1 MNMTRRKYGFA
12 AITTAILLIICVALC
27 LVLGNTIDEMVGVG
41 NSQAAYAAEISVD
54 TGYVAN
60 GEVEKNYDAT
70 AHVPE
75 GYTAQKITGEVGWN
89 SYIAGST
96 STENKYYYLT
106 SDLTLKNIDKI
117 TEFKGILDGCG
128 HTIEISQEAVL
139 TTADGAEQTVGG
151 LFKSIVGGTVK
162 NVKIKVSLFSV
173 GADKVGTKAGIIA
186 GETSENAVVQNVRID
201 LNYASSESMDQADDK
216 NRNVTYLY
224 DYNQRQSGA
233 PNYLILGG
241 IAGDIAGDTLI
252 DETTVSVNANAKL
265 TTEEKQATTA
275 SGFGISG
282 WRAADDADRYYILG
296 GFAGRVNSGVL
307 TMTNVNLEGEGKIY
321 NFNESE
327 ESVTVWEGSIIPL
340 PKEKHRNNYGFAGG
354 FVGEVGGTAGGTLR
368 INGLNY
374 MFKGVLGK
382 EHMNK
387 SNATGAIV
395 GSGGMDTN
403 KTTVENTYFSSDSR
417 QGNEYIMG
425 DTGAQW
431 YTGGIVYDISAPVY
445 VSGGRLIIPAQQST
459 VWEEGK
465 DALCMVTDREGNIY
479 NVEYYMIVAD
489 ESQQGNVYLSMN
501 MFGNVPF
508 GTNGQQD
515 YGALYTLNFY
525 TMGSAD
531 MAEGFTYA
539 EDTNTY
545 SFSKTYDGVSNA
557 KDIAVYMNAGEKN
570 KKIEVFTG
578 DKANSGAAGEYSF
591 MLDKSAYSAA
601 GVEEYIMSNV
611 EGNYI
616 IDKTSGMLC
625 RMNVPD
631 DAKINVNISRLP
643 VEIGFNG
650 EGNVTYGDS
659 LGDVKTNNPVS
670 IVSVGGVAV
679 GETVNTPDAFTGY
692 TLTGYEEKTAAGTE
706 VTLGLESVLMNGQE
720 ANYEFT
726 LGSVTTVVK
735 QYQIVGAL
743 EKDRFTTTEVQ
754 EGALVVFSP
763 STQLP
768 DELAFDYAFATS
780 ADSTEWTS
788 EMPVESNRYYVKVT
802 FDNSNYNL
810 ETNVYT
816 FTVTAV
822 VTVSTTDKV
831 IDGVFTTEY
840 FNTAQ
845 KLTAALREAVDY
857 DAEDKEESDY
867 FVFSVDDVE
876 IASALDA
883 RETEY
888 VVTATLKSQ
897 RYEDA
902 SIEFKVK
909 VVPRKISVSGDSPNA
924 SWAQLANGVYDG
936 AAKESFGLV
945 TEDNFAK
952 TYQIT
957 YSATA
962 DGEYTQVEEIKNAG
976 YYNVVAIS
984 ANSNYEIVDGNGTY
998 FVEKATPVIDFGN
1011 ILVTLAYGATAV
1023 AGDTSP
1029 VVSGVYDNKTFNIV
1043 TLTESGDTYTAAS
1056 VNAGG
1061 KVTVTAQDFS
1071 VENADNYNDVVI
1083 VDKEITVDK
1092 AEVSVVTTNKDITYG
1107 DELTYV
1113 ATDFYSAVNGLV
1125 GEDAVTAE
1133 YSTDYVVKTAAGTA
1147 LDVVLTFTFT
1157 NGNADNYLINNGEPV
1172 VAVLT
1177 VGKRLING
1185 SLVAPD
1191 TTYDGMPYDH
1201 VYIDSESILEG
1212 DVVNCKVQYSLDN
1225 VTYIDNAPVDV
1236 GTYYVG
1242 ITAVDN
1248 PNYQMGT
1255 IAGGV
1260 QFSIAKA
1267 AAPSITVNVKE
1278 GIVYDGK
1285 EKSVADIVTT
1295 EVNGLFAGDESL
1307 AGHVVIYCLN
1317 KIVDA
1322 GDYTLTAYIGGLQNY
1337 EDSKFIQTVV
1347 TVAKAPVTV
1356 TLKNDSVIY
1365 GNPLSGN
1372 ESYFVSATGTI
1383 GGDKFSVNGYT
1394 YKTEYVAGQTAADSA
1409 IEVVVE
1415 YTLDNADNYIVNGGN
1430 ALTAY
1435 LNVTKRALQGN
1446 LSATDKKYDG
1456 AAYNGV
1462 QAVWENLVGD
1472 DTVEVTFEYSA
1483 DGKNYTGVAPVDAG
1497 TYFVRAAQV
1506 VANGNYEVG
1515 ELESVEFTVSKA
1527 DAPVIT
1533 ATVKNVVYSGQIVNP
1548 ADTVEYTVSGL
1559 IAGDEGLADK
1569 VSVYSSSTIL
1579 AAGDYNVGLVLKGLK
1594 NYNDAEPVIVTVTV
1608 ARADKEIFASA
1619 RMGYGYIEITVNDRN
1634 TVEYSFDNA
1643 TWTALPAYGRIAV
1656 DVQGVVSV
1664 YLRYVQT
1671 QNYNATAAVKV
1682 DANITYD
1689 VLEEYV
1695 GRNYLDAEVSFA
1707 NANEI
1712 AEVLGWQANAVGE
1725 KSDTY
1730 ATVVGGL
1737 QGRYDTLI
1745 NSAKETV
1752 VAALNAG
1759 ANLSGY
1765 QKLAATVISVSVGG
1779 LALGMGALAIK
1790 KRKGGCDNEK

>member
-1 MNMTRRKYGFA
+1 MTRRKYGFA
-12 AITTAILLIICVALC
+12 AVTTSVLLIICVMLC
-27 LVLGNTIDEMVGVG
+27 IVLGNTVDEIVNGGGQSV
-41 NSQAAYAAEISVD
+41 YAAEITVD
-54 TGYVAN
+54 EGYVAN

-75 GYTAQKITGEVGWN
+75 NYTAQEITGETGWN
-89 SYIAGST
+89 SHIVGST

-106 SDLTLKNIDKI
+106 SDLVLKNLNKV
-117 TEFKGILDGCG
+117 TEFKGILDGGG

-139 TTADGAEQTVGG
+139 TTADGAEQVVGG

-162 NVKIKVSLFSV
+162 NVKIVVSLFSV
-173 GADKVGTKAGIIA
+173 GADNVGTKAGIIA
-186 GETSENAVVQNVRID
+186 GETSGSAVVQNVRID
-201 LNYASSESMDQADDK
+201 LNYASNESMDQADDK

-224 DYNQRQSGA
+224 DYNQRQSSA
-233 PNYLILGG
+233 ASYLMLGG
-241 IAGDIAGDTLI
+241 VVGNVAGNTLI
-252 DETTVSVNANAKL
+252 DETTVSVNANDKL
-265 TTEEKQATTA
+265 TAEEKKATTT

-282 WRAADDADRYYILG
+282 WRAADNAERYYQLG
-296 GFAGRVNSGVL
+296 GFVGRVDSGVL
-307 TMTNVNLEGEGKIY
+307 TMTNVNLEGAGKIY

-327 ESVTVWEGSIIPL
+327 DRTGNFFTGY
-340 PKEKHRNNYGFAGG
+340 KYRYNYGYAGG
-354 FVGEVGGTAGGTLR
+354 FVGEVGGNGGGTLK
-368 INGLNY
+368 ISGLNY
-374 MFKGVLGK
+374 MFGGVLEK
-382 EHMNK
+382 EHMNSK
-387 SNATGAIV
+387 NPTGSIIGKGGTDSAITTLENV
-395 GSGGMDTN
+395 YFASSSAQIDTW
-403 KTTVENTYFSSDSR
+403 V
-417 QGNEYIMG
+417 MG
-425 DTGAQW
+425 ESETFN
-431 YTGGIVYDISAPVY
+431 GGIVYDISTPVF
-445 VSGGRLIIPAQQST
+445 VSGGRLVIPAQQST
-459 VWEEGK
+459 VWTEGK
-465 DALCMVTDREGNIY
+465 DALYSVTDKNGNVY
-479 NVEYYMIVAD
+479 NVEKYMIVSEEGN
-489 ESQQGNVYLSMN
+489 ESSVYLSMD
-501 MFGNVPF
+501 MFENVGFTAEGN
-508 GTNGQQD
+508 QAK
-515 YGALYTLNFY
+515 YGKLYTLNYY

-557 KDIAVYMNAGEKN
+557 KDLSVYATAGEKN
-570 KKIEVFTG
+570 KILNVFSG
-578 DKANSGAAGEYSF
+578 EKANSGAAGEYVF
-591 MLDKSAYSAA
+591 TLDKSMYSAA
-601 GVEEYIMSNV
+601 GVEETVLTNV
-611 EGNYI
+611 SGNYLV
-616 IDKTSGMLC
+616 DKENGTIYK
-625 RMNVPD
+625 MNVKD
-631 DAKINVNISRLP
+631 NASVKIEISKLA
-643 VEIGFNG
+643 VGIAFNG

-726 LGSVTTVVK
+726 LGSVSTVVK

-754 EGALVVFSP
+754 EGAAVVFSP

-768 DELAFDYAFATS
+768 DELTFDYAFATS

-822 VTVSTTDKV
+822 VTVNTTDKV

-845 KLTAALREAVDY
+845 KLAQALREAVDY
-857 DAEDKEESDY
+857 DAEVKEESDY
-867 FVFSVDDVE
+867 FVFSVDGVE
-876 IASALDA
+876 IANALDA

-909 VVPRKISVSGDSPNA
+909 IETRKISVSGENPDA
-924 SWAQLANGVYDG
+924 SWAKLDNDVYDG
-936 AAKESFGLV
+936 AAKSSFGLV
-945 TEDNFAK
+945 TEDDFAK
-952 TYQIT
+952 TYQLSFST
-957 YSATA
+957 TE
-962 DGEYTQVEEIKNAG
+962 DGEYTQVNEIKNAG
-976 YYNVVAIS
+976 YYKVVATS

-998 FVEKATPVIDFGN
+998 FVKKATPVIDFGN
-1011 ILVTLAYGATAV
+1011 IQVTLAYGAAAV
-1023 AGDTSP
+1023 TGDTAP
-1029 VVSGVYDNKTFNIV
+1029 AVSGVYDNKTFNIV
-1043 TLTESGDTYTAAS
+1043 TLTESGETYTAAS

-1061 KVTVTAQDFS
+1061 KVTVTATDFS
-1071 VENADNYNDVVI
+1071 IENSENYNEVVI
-1083 VDKEITVDK
+1083 NGKEITVDK
-1092 AEVSVVTTNKDITYG
+1092 AAVTVVTTNKDITYG
-1107 DELTYV
+1107 DELAYA

-1133 YSTDYVVKTAAGTA
+1133 YSTDYVVKTAAGTV

-1172 VAVLT
+1172 VAALT

-1191 TTYDGMPYDH
+1191 TTYDGMPYDQ
-1201 VYIDSESILEG
+1201 VYIDSGSIIEG
-1212 DVVNCKVQYSLDN
+1212 DVVNCTVQYSLDN
-1225 VTYIDNAPVDV
+1225 VTYIDNAPVDA

-1242 ITAVDN
+1242 ITSVDN

-1260 QFSIAKA
+1260 QFSIGKA
-1267 AAPSITVNVKE
+1267 AAPSIDIKVNE
-1278 GIVYDGK
+1278 GVVYDGK
-1285 EKSVADIVTT
+1285 EKSVSDVVTV
-1295 EVNGLFAGDESL
+1295 EVNGLFSGDESL
-1307 AGHVVIYCLN
+1307 AGQVVVYCLN

-1322 GDYTLTAYIGGLQNY
+1322 GEYTVTAYLSGLRNY
-1337 EDSKFIQTVV
+1337 EDTEMTQTVV

-1365 GNPLSGN
+1365 GNSLSGN
-1372 ESYFVSATGTI
+1372 ESYFVKATGTI
-1383 GGDKFSVNGYT
+1383 GGDSFNMTGYT
-1394 YKTEYVAGQTAADSA
+1394 YKSEYVAGQTAAGSA

-1415 YTLDNADNYIVNGGN
+1415 YTLDNADNYIVNDGN
-1430 ALTAY
+1430 PLTAY
-1435 LNVTKRALQGN
+1435 LNVEKRVLQGT
-1446 LSATDKKYDG
+1446 LDATDKKYDG
-1456 AAYNGV
+1456 KAYNGA
-1462 QAVWENLVGD
+1462 QAVWNNLVGED
-1472 DTVEVTFEYSA
+1472 NVEVTFEYSS
-1483 DGKNYTGVAPVDAG
+1483 DGKNYTGVAPAEAG

-1506 VANGNYEVG
+1506 VANGNYEV
-1515 ELESVEFTVSKA
+1515 EQLQSIKFTISKA

-1548 ADTVEYTVSGL
+1548 ADTVEYSVSGL
-1559 IAGDEGLADK
+1559 VEGDEDLAAN

-1579 AAGDYNVGLVLKGLK
+1579 AAGDYSVGLVLKGLR
-1594 NYNDAEPVIVTVTV
+1594 NYNDAQPVIVTVTV
-1608 ARADKEIFASA
+1608 ARADKDISASA
-1619 RMGYGYIEITVNDRN
+1619 RMGYGYIEISVNDRN

-1643 TWTALPAYGRIAV
+1643 TWTALPADGRIAV
-1656 DVQGVVSV
+1656 DVADVISV
-1664 YLRYVQT
+1664 YLRYMQT
-1671 QNYNATAAVKV
+1671 ENYNQSVAVKV

-1745 NSAKETV
+1745 DSAKETV

-1765 QKLAATVISVSVGG
+1765 QKLAATVMSVSVGG
-1779 LALGMGALAIK
+1779 LALGVGALAIK